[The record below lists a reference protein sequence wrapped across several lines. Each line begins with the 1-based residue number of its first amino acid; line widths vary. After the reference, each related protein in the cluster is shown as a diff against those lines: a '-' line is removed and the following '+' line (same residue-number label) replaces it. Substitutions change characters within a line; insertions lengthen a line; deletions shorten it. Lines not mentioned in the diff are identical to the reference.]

1 VNAQPFAQLSREPTL
16 VERVAGSILDR
27 IVSGELQPGDKLP
40 SERELGEQFGVSR
53 TVVREAVRGLTGR
66 GVVTVRAGS
75 GLRVAAIDPAA
86 VSESLALLLRSNHEF
101 DYRHVHEVRV
111 VLEVEIAGVA
121 AERAGDED
129 IERVRRAAVA
139 MEHAKSVDQAALRDL
154 DFHRAIA
161 TATRNPFYLVLHDA
175 IGDALV
181 AVRRENHARGG
192 REDAVASHRQIVDCI
207 VAHDRRGAEA
217 AMRHHLE
224 VVERLWTTSHDT
236 AQTAGSSIHEGDS
249 ASE

>member
-1 VNAQPFAQLSREPTL
+1 MA
-16 VERVAGSILDR
+16 
-27 IVSGELQPGDKLP
+27 
-40 SERELGEQFGVSR
+40 
-53 TVVREAVRGLTGR
+53 
-66 GVVTVRAGS
+66 
-75 GLRVAAIDPAA
+75 
-86 VSESLALLLRSNHEF
+86 ESLALLLRSNHEF

-111 VLEVEIAGVA
+111 MLEVEMAGVA
-121 AERAGDED
+121 AQRADDND
-129 IERVRRAAVA
+129 IDRVRRAAEA

-192 REDAVASHRQIVDCI
+192 REEAVESHRQIIDCI
-207 VAHDRRGAEA
+207 VAHDRPGAES

-224 VVERLWTTSHDT
+224 VVERLWTTSHD
-236 AQTAGSSIHEGDS
+236 AADR
-249 ASE
+249 

>member
-1 VNAQPFAQLSREPTL
+1 MVNAQPFTQLNREPTL
-16 VERVAGSILDR
+16 VERVAESILER
-27 IVSGELQPGDKLP
+27 IVGGELKPGDKLP

-66 GVVTVRAGS
+66 GVVAVRAGS

-86 VSESLALLLRSNHEF
+86 VSESLALLLRSNHEL

-111 VLEVEIAGVA
+111 MLEVEMAGVA
-121 AERAGDED
+121 AERADDADVG
-129 IERVRRAAVA
+129 RLQRAAEA
-139 MEHAKSVDQAALRDL
+139 MEHAGTFEEAALRDL

-161 TATRNPFYLVLHDA
+161 TSTRNPFYLVLHDA

-192 REDAVASHRQIVDCI
+192 REDAVESHRQIVDRI
-207 VAHDRRGAEA
+207 AAHDRPAAEA
-217 AMRHHLE
+217 AMRRHLE
-224 VVERLWTTSHDT
+224 VVEKIWMT
-236 AQTAGSSIHEGDS
+236 AHEG
-249 ASE
+249 SERQVQ